1 LAGRKTIKQRASLR
15 HVRLRKK
22 IKGTA
27 ARPRLAVYRS
37 LNHVYAQLIDDD
49 LGVTIASAS
58 SVEGDVK
65 KDVSSQNKT
74 EISRLVGTLVA
85 KRAINHGIS
94 KIVFDRGGNKYHG
107 RVKALADAARQ
118 GGLVI

>member
-1 LAGRKTIKQRASLR
+1 
-15 HVRLRKK
+15 LRKK

>member
-1 LAGRKTIKQRASLR
+1 MAGRKTIKQRASLR

-74 EISRLVGTLVA
+74 EISRLVGILVA